1 MLETGFITRGYESTR
16 YSGGSDSLV
25 NWIMSII
32 ITVLQPG
39 KQTRVAKAILI
50 LLFRFFSEVGLG
62 IQERSPFIF
71 SLYHQWSRKAK

>member
-16 YSGGSDSLV
+16 YSGRSDSLV
-25 NWIMSII
+25 NWII

-50 LLFRFFSEVGLG
+50 LLFRLFSEVGLD
-62 IQERSPFIF
+62 I
-71 SLYHQWSRKAK
+71 